1 MFFFNAFESLLVKNG
16 KEKKMKLNELL
27 KANGIEDEQIEK
39 IVAGM
44 KENKI
49 FTSAQENMDVRY
61 PKLKSEY
68 DELRTEIEELKGK
81 AEKDVDYK
89 AESEK
94 LKQELAESRK
104 ESAVKLE
111 LLKAGVKDIDYMMF
125 KANDLDIQIDK
136 DGKIKGIDDVLDQLK
151 TQFPSQFEHSQL
163 KKVEENKLP
172 KVPETPQITKEQ
184 FNRMSYH
191 EKNELYNTNK
201 KLYDELRGE
210 ENGNRND

>member
-1 MFFFNAFESLLVKNG
+1 
-16 KEKKMKLNELL
+16 
-27 KANGIEDEQIEK
+27 
-39 IVAGM
+39 
-44 KENKI
+44 
-49 FTSAQENMDVRY
+49 
-61 PKLKSEY
+61 
-68 DELRTEIEELKGK
+68 
-81 AEKDVDYK
+81 
-89 AESEK
+89 
-94 LKQELAESRK
+94 
-104 ESAVKLE
+104 
-111 LLKAGVKDIDYMMF
+111 MMF
-125 KANDLDIQIDK
+125 KANDLDIELDK
-136 DGKIKGIDDVLDQLK
+136 DGKIKGIDDILDQLK

>member
-1 MFFFNAFESLLVKNG
+1 
-16 KEKKMKLNELL
+16 MKLNELL

-39 IVAGM
+39 IVSGM

-68 DELRTEIEELKGK
+68 DELRAEIEELKGK

-94 LKQELAESRK
+94 LKQELAENKK

-125 KANDLDIQIDK
+125 KANDLDIELDK

-201 KLYDELRGE
+201 KLYDELIGE

>member
-1 MFFFNAFESLLVKNG
+1 
-16 KEKKMKLNELL
+16 MKLNELL

-68 DELRTEIEELKGK
+68 DELRAEIEELKGK
-81 AEKDVDYK
+81 AEKDIDYK
-89 AESEK
+89 AEADR

>member
-1 MFFFNAFESLLVKNG
+1 
-16 KEKKMKLNELL
+16 MKLNELL

-39 IVAGM
+39 IVSGM

-68 DELRTEIEELKGK
+68 DELRAEIEELKGK

-94 LKQELAESRK
+94 LKQELAENKK

-125 KANDLDIQIDK
+125 KANDLDIELDK

>member
-1 MFFFNAFESLLVKNG
+1 
-16 KEKKMKLNELL
+16 MKLNELL

-49 FTSAQENMDVRY
+49 FTSAQENMNVRY
-61 PKLKSEY
+61 PKLKREY
-68 DELRTEIEELKGK
+68 DELRAEIEELKGK

-125 KANDLDIQIDK
+125 KANDLDIELDK
-136 DGKIKGIDDVLDQLK
+136 EGKIKGIDDVLDQLK

>member
-1 MFFFNAFESLLVKNG
+1 
-16 KEKKMKLNELL
+16 MKLNELL

-49 FTSAQENMDVRY
+49 FTSAHDNMDVRY
-61 PKLKSEY
+61 PKLKGDY
-68 DELRTEIEELKGK
+68 DELMAEIEELKGK
-81 AEKDVDYK
+81 AKKDVDYK
-89 AESEK
+89 AEADR

-111 LLKAGVKDIDYMMF
+111 LLKAGVKDIDYIMF
-125 KANDLDIQIDK
+125 KASDLDIKLDE
-136 DGKIKGIDDVLDQLK
+136 DGKVKGISDILDQLK

>member
-1 MFFFNAFESLLVKNG
+1 M
-16 KEKKMKLNELL
+16 MKLNELL

-49 FTSAQENMDVRY
+49 FTSAHDNMDVRY
-61 PKLKSEY
+61 PKLKGDY
-68 DELRTEIEELKGK
+68 DELMAEIEELKGK
-81 AEKDVDYK
+81 AEKDIDYK
-89 AESEK
+89 TEADR

-125 KANDLDIQIDK
+125 KASDLDIKLDE
-136 DGKIKGIDDVLDQLK
+136 DGKVKGISDILDQLK

-163 KKVEENKLP
+163 KKVEANKLP

>member
-1 MFFFNAFESLLVKNG
+1 
-16 KEKKMKLNELL
+16 MKLNELL

-68 DELRTEIEELKGK
+68 DELRAEIEELKGK
-81 AEKDVDYK
+81 AEKNVDYK

-94 LKQELAESRK
+94 LKQELAENKK

-125 KANDLDIQIDK
+125 KANDLDIELDK

-172 KVPETPQITKEQ
+172 KIPETPQITKEQ

>member
-1 MFFFNAFESLLVKNG
+1 
-16 KEKKMKLNELL
+16 MKLNELL

-49 FTSAQENMDVRY
+49 FTSAHDNMDVRY
-61 PKLKSEY
+61 PKLKGDY
-68 DELRTEIEELKGK
+68 DELKTEIEELKGK
-81 AEKDVDYK
+81 AEKDIDYK
-89 AESEK
+89 AETDR
-94 LKQELAESRK
+94 LKQELAESKK

-111 LLKAGVKDIDYMMF
+111 LLKAGVRDIDYMMF
-125 KANDLDIQIDK
+125 KANDLDIELDK

-151 TQFPSQFEHSQL
+151 TQFPGQFEHSQF

-210 ENGNRND
+210 ENGSRND

>member
-1 MFFFNAFESLLVKNG
+1 
-16 KEKKMKLNELL
+16 MKLNELL

-61 PKLKSEY
+61 PKLKSDY
-68 DELRTEIEELKGK
+68 DELKAEIEELKGK
-81 AEKDVDYK
+81 AEKDIDYK
-89 AESEK
+89 AESDR
-94 LKQELAESRK
+94 LKQELAESKK

-172 KVPETPQITKEQ
+172 KAPETPQITKEQ

>member
-1 MFFFNAFESLLVKNG
+1 MFFFNTFESLLVKNG

>member
-1 MFFFNAFESLLVKNG
+1 
-16 KEKKMKLNELL
+16 MKLNELL

-125 KANDLDIQIDK
+125 KANDLDIELDK
-136 DGKIKGIDDVLDQLK
+136 EGKIKGIDDILDQLK

>member
-1 MFFFNAFESLLVKNG
+1 
-16 KEKKMKLNELL
+16 MKLNELL

-39 IVAGM
+39 IVTGM

-61 PKLKSEY
+61 PKLKGDY
-68 DELRTEIEELKGK
+68 DELKAEIEELKGK
-81 AEKDVDYK
+81 AEKNIDYK
-89 AESEK
+89 AETDR

-125 KANDLDIQIDK
+125 KANDLDIELDK

>member
-1 MFFFNAFESLLVKNG
+1 
-16 KEKKMKLNELL
+16 MKLNELL

-61 PKLKSEY
+61 PKLKGDY
-68 DELRTEIEELKGK
+68 DELKAEIEELKGK

-125 KANDLDIQIDK
+125 KANDLDIELDK

-210 ENGNRND
+210 ENGSRND

>member
-1 MFFFNAFESLLVKNG
+1 
-16 KEKKMKLNELL
+16 MKLNELL

-61 PKLKSEY
+61 PKLKSDY
-68 DELRTEIEELKGK
+68 DELKVEIEELKGK

-125 KANDLDIQIDK
+125 KANDLDIELDK

>member
-1 MFFFNAFESLLVKNG
+1 
-16 KEKKMKLNELL
+16 MKLNELL

-49 FTSAQENMDVRY
+49 FTSAHDNMDVRY
-61 PKLKSEY
+61 PKLKGDY
-68 DELRTEIEELKGK
+68 DELMAEFEELKGK
-81 AEKDVDYK
+81 AEKDIDYK
-89 AESEK
+89 AESER

-125 KANDLDIQIDK
+125 KASDLDIKLDE
-136 DGKIKGIDDVLDQLK
+136 DGKVKGISDILDQLK

-163 KKVEENKLP
+163 KKVEANKLP

-210 ENGNRND
+210 ENGNRNN

>member
-1 MFFFNAFESLLVKNG
+1 
-16 KEKKMKLNELL
+16 MKLNELL

-61 PKLKSEY
+61 PKLKSDY
-68 DELRTEIEELKGK
+68 DELKTEIEELKGK

-89 AESEK
+89 AEAER

-125 KANDLDIQIDK
+125 KANDLDIEIDK

>member
-1 MFFFNAFESLLVKNG
+1 
-16 KEKKMKLNELL
+16 MKLNELL

-68 DELRTEIEELKGK
+68 DELRAEIEELKGK

-94 LKQELAESRK
+94 LKQELVESKK

-125 KANDLDIQIDK
+125 KANDLDIELDK

>member
-125 KANDLDIQIDK
+125 KANDLDIELDK
-136 DGKIKGIDDVLDQLK
+136 EGKIKGIDDILDQLK

>member
-1 MFFFNAFESLLVKNG
+1 
-16 KEKKMKLNELL
+16 MKLNELL

-44 KENKI
+44 KKNKI

-61 PKLKSEY
+61 PKLKSDY
-68 DELRTEIEELKGK
+68 DELKTEIEELKGK

-89 AESEK
+89 AESER

-125 KANDLDIQIDK
+125 KANDLDIEIDK

>member
-1 MFFFNAFESLLVKNG
+1 
-16 KEKKMKLNELL
+16 MKLNELL

-49 FTSAQENMDVRY
+49 FTSAHDNMDVRY
-61 PKLKSEY
+61 PKLKGDY
-68 DELRTEIEELKGK
+68 DELMAEIEELKGK
-81 AEKDVDYK
+81 AEKDIDYK
-89 AESEK
+89 TEADR

-125 KANDLDIQIDK
+125 KASDLDIKLDE
-136 DGKIKGIDDVLDQLK
+136 DGKVKGISDILDQLK

-163 KKVEENKLP
+163 KKVEANKLP